1 MRRVFF
7 ISAGIWLRQYFY
19 EIVDEIHRKAGKVKE
34 NKNFFSFQLNRGLN
48 KGMNIFPLK
57 YMYDLA

>member
-7 ISAGIWLRQYFY
+7 ISAGIWLRQYLY
-19 EIVDEIHRKAGKVKE
+19 EIVDEIHRKAGKWK
-34 NKNFFSFQLNRGLN
+34 KIKIFFSFQLNRGLN